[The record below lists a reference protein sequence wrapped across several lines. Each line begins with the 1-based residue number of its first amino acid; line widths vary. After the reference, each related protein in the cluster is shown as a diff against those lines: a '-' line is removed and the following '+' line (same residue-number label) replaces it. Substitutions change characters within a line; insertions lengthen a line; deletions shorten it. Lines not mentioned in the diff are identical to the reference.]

1 MPIKKLFIS
10 ALLLTVLYLGFN
22 AFVMKP
28 KDPLDKKIFTV
39 DMIEVKDGN
48 MGKKALP
55 DEIEFKDGKLYSNVL
70 NDKFSYK
77 WIKYRIN
84 KDSAYIDDSENEIRY
99 YEVEASHTDDLDQT
113 MTMMIKIEEYEIEGE
128 VKITKKDK
136 LKKML
141 VFNGKEKYK
150 KPKKEK
156 DAK

>member
-1 MPIKKLFIS
+1 MPTKKIYISILLFAIS
-10 ALLLTVLYLGFN
+10 FVILN
-22 AFVMKP
+22 AFVIKP
-28 KDPLDKKIFTV
+28 KDPLDKKVFV
-39 DMIEVKDGN
+39 ADMIEVKDGN

-84 KDSAYIDDSENEIRY
+84 KDSVYIDDTENELRY

-113 MTMMIKIEEYEIEGE
+113 MTMLCKIDGFDIEGE
-128 VKITKKDK
+128 IKITKKDK

-141 VFNGKEKYK
+141 VFSGKEKYI

-156 DAK
+156 DK

>member
-1 MPIKKLFIS
+1 MPIRKVY
-10 ALLLTVLYLGFN
+10 ATVLLSAVLVVLFG
-22 AFVMKP
+22 AFILAP
-28 KDPLDKKIFTV
+28 KDPLDKKIFLV
-39 DMIEVKDGN
+39 NWIEVKDGN

-55 DEIEFKDGKLYSNVL
+55 DEMEFKDGKLFSNVL

-84 KDSAYIDDSENEIRY
+84 KDSVYIDENESEIRY
-99 YEVEASHTDDLDQT
+99 YEVEASHTDDMDQT
-113 MTMMIKIEEYEIEGE
+113 MTMICKIDDYDIEGE

-136 LKKML
+136 LKKNL

-156 DAK
+156 DK